1 MSLKT
6 PGSMKTV
13 VRIIHNH
20 SNLLYFSVVP
30 RYTCTVWRI
39 PCFSANSW
47 RVWFTHS
54 LSGCLGA
61 VLSLDPRCCFFSF
74 KAHVCPSDWGLFL
87 CYFHQTISTHGF
99 NFTFFSPIAKL
110 CRWEFFYLEVV
121 NSLAIFRLGGR
132 ALAWKN
138 SRHCSTPPLVSP
150 RNNVWEESAEIS
162 HRLRVTT
169 QNRDSDASS
178 EWNNNYFYARF
189 SYVISLG
196 NEQWRREMLVDF
208 SG

>member
-1 MSLKT
+1 MSVLQRDKWREERKAGANSRCPFYRGVCLERLDCSSIKKSTSPGLIGHYFLRTLMSLKT

-87 CYFHQTISTHGF
+87 CYFIKLSVHTAWTL
-99 NFTFFSPIAKL
+99 FT
-110 CRWEFFYLEVV
+110 VV
-121 NSLAIFRLGGR
+121 
-132 ALAWKN
+132 
-138 SRHCSTPPLVSP
+138 
-150 RNNVWEESAEIS
+150 
-162 HRLRVTT
+162 
-169 QNRDSDASS
+169 Q
-178 EWNNNYFYARF
+178 
-189 SYVISLG
+189 
-196 NEQWRREMLVDF
+196 
-208 SG
+208 

>member
-1 MSLKT
+1 MIHTFPLWMSWVSLIT
-6 PGSMKTV
+6 WPPM
-13 VRIIHNH
+13 
-20 SNLLYFSVVP
+20 LLFFFQG
-30 RYTCTVWRI
+30 
-39 PCFSANSW
+39 PC
-47 RVWFTHS
+47 
-54 LSGCLGA
+54 LSIRLRF
-61 VLSLDPRCCFFSF
+61 VLML
-74 KAHVCPSDWGLFL
+74 
-87 CYFHQTISTHGF
+87 FHQTISTHGL
-99 NFTFFSPIAKL
+99 NFVYFSPIAKL
-110 CRWEFFYLEVV
+110 CWWAFFYLEVV

-150 RNNVWEESAEIS
+150 RSNVWEESAEIS

-178 EWNNNYFYARF
+178 EWNNNYFYARL

>member
-74 KAHVCPSDWGLFL
+74 KAYVCPSDWGLFL
-87 CYFHQTISTHGF
+87 CYFHRTISTHGF
-99 NFTFFSPIAKL
+99 NFIFFSPIAKL
-110 CRWEFFYLEVV
+110 CWWEFFL
-121 NSLAIFRLGGR
+121 
-132 ALAWKN
+132 
-138 SRHCSTPPLVSP
+138 
-150 RNNVWEESAEIS
+150 
-162 HRLRVTT
+162 LR
-169 QNRDSDASS
+169 SS
-178 EWNNNYFYARF
+178 EFTGYFPSWRA
-189 SYVISLG
+189 SASLKK
-196 NEQWRREMLVDF
+196 QPTLLDAT
-208 SG
+208 SGFPAK

>member
-6 PGSMKTV
+6 PGSMKTS
-13 VRIIHNH
+13 IIRKH
-20 SNLLYFSVVP
+20 SNLLSFSAVP
-30 RYTCTVWRI
+30 RYPCTVWRI

-54 LSGCLGA
+54 LSGCPGT
-61 VLSLDPRCCFFSF
+61 VLSLDPRCSFFSF

-99 NFTFFSPIAKL
+99 NFIFLSPIAKL
-110 CRWEFFYLEVV
+110 CWWEFFHLEAV
-121 NSLAIFRLGGR
+121 NSLAIF
-132 ALAWKN
+132 
-138 SRHCSTPPLVSP
+138 CLVGASASLRKQPTLLDATTGFP
-150 RNNVWEESAEIS
+150 RNDVWETSAEIS
-162 HRLRVTT
+162 YWLRVTT

-178 EWNNNYFYARF
+178 EWNFYAHF

-196 NEQWRREMLVDF
+196 NEQWRREMLADF